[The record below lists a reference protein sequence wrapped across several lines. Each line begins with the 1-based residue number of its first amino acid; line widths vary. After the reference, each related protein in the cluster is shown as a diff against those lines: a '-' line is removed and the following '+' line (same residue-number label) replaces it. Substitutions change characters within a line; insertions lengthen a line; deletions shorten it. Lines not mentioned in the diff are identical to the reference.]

1 MMKINNQ
8 SLATACLKDLCLL
21 VTDGTH
27 DSPKLQKTG
36 VPFIKGKHI
45 SGGYIDFENCD
56 HITHE
61 DHLKVISRSK
71 PEKGDILFSN
81 IGSVGD
87 TAYIKTREEFSI
99 KNVALFKPNP
109 SIIDNR
115 YLYYKLKDPRFKSGL
130 LIKRSGAAQPFL
142 GLDTLRKHIVT
153 YHSEIH
159 TQQKIVS
166 ILSAYDDL
174 IENNT
179 RRIAILEEMA
189 QMIYREWFVMFRFP
203 GHEKVKMVDSPLGKI
218 PEGWEVKKVGDIL
231 QNIGRRKKIKKQEF
245 SSEGQFPIVDQSADF
260 IGGYTDDF
268 NAVNDEPLPLI
279 VFGDHTRVLK
289 FIDFPFVC
297 GADGT
302 QLLYPSCKEISPEYF
317 YFSLCQIDLSNFGY
331 ARHFKFLKEKFML
344 IPEKDLLQQFQ
355 KFAFNAL
362 KKSSLLKTKNK
373 ILRQTRD
380 LLLPKLISGE
390 LDVSDLDIEILGSD
404 EPELQ
409 ASAGGIK

>member
-1 MMKINNQ
+1 MKHLTKEKIINLPIKIIDGDRSNKYPKRNEFKTNGIPF
-8 SLATACLKDLCLL
+8 LNTTNIVDNRLCLDQVNFISQEKFDEIKKGRL
-21 VTDGTH
+21 VRH
-27 DSPKLQKTG
+27 DLIMTTRGS
-36 VPFIKGKHI
+36 IGK
-45 SGGYIDFENCD
+45 
-56 HITHE
+56 
-61 DHLKVISRSK
+61 
-71 PEKGDILFSN
+71 
-81 IGSVGD
+81 
-87 TAYIKTREEFSI
+87 
-99 KNVALFKPNP
+99 VALFDCKYPLGLINAQMLILR
-109 SIIDNR
+109 SDEKVLNQQF
-115 YLYYKLKDPRFKSGL
+115 LYYLFCDNHFQARLKGYS
-130 LIKRSGAAQPFL
+130 SGAAQPQIPIK
-142 GLDTLRKHIVT
+142 DLR
-153 YHSEIH
+153 EIEISLPPLPI
-159 TQQKIVS
+159 QKKTSS

-189 QMIYREWFVMFRFP
+189 QMIFQEWFVNFRFP
-203 GHEKVKMVDSPLGKI
+203 GHGKVKMVDSPLGKI

-302 QLLYPSCKEISPEYF
+302 QLLYPSYKEISPEYF

-331 ARHFKFLKEKFML
+331 ARHFKFLKEKFIL

-362 KKSSLLKTKNK
+362 KKISLLKTKNK
-373 ILRQTRD
+373 TLSQTRD

-390 LDVSDLDIEILGSD
+390 LDVSDLDIEIPESD